1 MVCGFDVA
9 VINCHYNCT
18 NCGFAANWD
27 EGSDPSYEV
36 KQNNKGEKNEHR
48 RMVAD
53 TKIRKKRDTKD
64 VRRDINDKR
73 DTLSD
78 D

>member
-36 KQNNKGEKNEHR
+36 KQNNKGKENDRKL
-48 RMVAD
+48 ATD
-53 TKIRKKRDTKD
+53 TKVREKRAIKN
-64 VRRDINDKR
+64 VWRDIDDKR
-73 DTLSD
+73 DTLSND
-78 D
+78 